1 MFMLM
6 QYAVLWLSGLHISG
20 SIYSHKSS
28 LTNRYIV
35 LRNNRPPEGLE
46 AAPPVVWMYAL
57 SPAPSAMALSY
68 SAGLMLMPRAN
79 RLRAFV
85 MVGARGYCTE

>member
-28 LTNRYIV
+28 FTNRYIA

-46 AAPPVVWMYAL
+46 AAPPDAWMYAL
-57 SPAPSAMALSY
+57 SPTFPVIALSY
-68 SAGLMLMPRAN
+68 SAGLMLRPRAN
-79 RLRAFV
+79 RLRPP
-85 MVGARGYCTE
+85 